1 MVRAE
6 GDGGKGVDHIDQQA
20 RQRTAQQTDPVGAG
34 NVAHQKAHQRADGGK
49 TLQTDIDHTGSL
61 PVQLGERNEQH
72 RMARRTQ
79 PPERPERYF
88 LFLRCFHIWHF
99 TPSDAG

>member
-34 NVAHQKAHQRADGGK
+34 DVAHQKAHQRHAGRGY
-49 TLQTDIDHTGSL
+49 QTGDPRDHNREQDLGIEGLRQAKLTYRPDIL
-61 PVQLGERNEQH
+61 LEKYIAKGE
-72 RMARRTQ
+72 
-79 PPERPERYF
+79 
-88 LFLRCFHIWHF
+88 
-99 TPSDAG
+99 